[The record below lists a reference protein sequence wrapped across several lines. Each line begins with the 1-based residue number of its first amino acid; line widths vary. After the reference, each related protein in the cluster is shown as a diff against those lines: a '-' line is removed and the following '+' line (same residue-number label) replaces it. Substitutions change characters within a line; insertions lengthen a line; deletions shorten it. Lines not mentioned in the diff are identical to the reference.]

1 MISEASS
8 IHVSVLLEETVSA
21 VEPRSGGFYIDA
33 TCGLGGH
40 TEALL
45 EACSPDG
52 RVLSVDRDPRALEFA
67 RKRLERFGSRLQ
79 LLQANF
85 SELAG
90 LTSEPVDG
98 LIADLGV
105 SSLQLDD
112 PNRGF
117 SFRADVPLDMRMGDT
132 GKTALDLL
140 EEVDESEL
148 TQILKEYGELQRPR
162 KVARAILRARQ
173 ENKLSTTKDL
183 VEAVEAVIPKK
194 PGLHPATLVF
204 QAIRIAVN
212 RELDELETLLEQL
225 PELITEGG
233 KVAII
238 SFHSLEDRRVKQF
251 FRGPPISPELR
262 NLPIPPPKNPF
273 KPLVRRP
280 VTPSE
285 DELANNPRSRSA
297 KLRIAERRVD

>member
-1 MISEASS
+1 MTSEASS
-8 IHVSVLLEETVSA
+8 IHVSVLLDETVNA

-45 EACSPDG
+45 EACAPDG
-52 RVLSVDRDPRALEFA
+52 QVLSVDRDPRALEFA
-67 RKRLERFGSRLQ
+67 RKRLERFGSRCRLV
-79 LLQANF
+79 QANF
-85 SELAG
+85 SELG
-90 LTSEPVDG
+90 DITSQPVDG

-112 PNRGF
+112 LDRGF

-132 GKTALDLL
+132 GKTAFDLL
-140 EEVDESEL
+140 EEVDEGDL

-162 KVARAILRARQ
+162 KVARAILRARD
-173 ENKLSTTKDL
+173 ENKLSTTQDL
-183 VEAVEAVIPKK
+183 VRAVEGVIPKK

-212 RELDELETLLEQL
+212 RELDELDILLKQL
-225 PELITEGG
+225 PALVVEGG

-251 FRGPPISPELR
+251 FRGPPVSPELR

-273 KPLVRRP
+273 QPLVRRP
-280 VTPSE
+280 ITPSE
-285 DELANNPRSRSA
+285 EELSRNPRSRSA
-297 KLRIAERRVD
+297 KLRIAQRSGD

>member
-1 MISEASS
+1 MNSEASS
-8 IHVSVLLEETVSA
+8 IHVSVLLDETVSA
-21 VEPRSGGFYIDA
+21 IEPRSGGFYIDA

-67 RKRLERFGSRLQ
+67 SKRLERFGSRCQ

-85 SELAG
+85 SELSGISSQSA
-90 LTSEPVDG
+90 DG

-112 PNRGF
+112 PGRGF
-117 SFRADVPLDMRMGDT
+117 SFRADVPLDMRMGNT
-132 GKTALDLL
+132 GKTALNLL

-148 TQILKEYGELQRPR
+148 TQILKDYGELQRPR

-173 ENKLSTTKDL
+173 ENKLSSTKDL
-183 VEAVEAVIPKK
+183 VEAVEAVMPKK

-212 RELDELETLLEQL
+212 RELDELDNLLEQL
-225 PELITEGG
+225 PDLIVEGG

-238 SFHSLEDRRVKQF
+238 SFHSLEDRKVKQF

-262 NLPIPPPKNPF
+262 NLPIAPSKNPF
-273 KPLVRRP
+273 NPLVRRP
-280 VTPSE
+280 ITPSE
-285 DELANNPRSRSA
+285 DEVTNNPRSRSA
-297 KLRIAERRVD
+297 KLRIAQRRID